1 MILLTILS
9 VMDLLPRKKSDGR
22 DHSLIDLP
30 LVLQSFYLAVI
41 DVVLFGEEFVV

>member
-1 MILLTILS
+1 
-9 VMDLLPRKKSDGR
+9 MDLLPRKKSDGR

-30 LVLQSFYLAVI
+30 LVLQSFDLAVI